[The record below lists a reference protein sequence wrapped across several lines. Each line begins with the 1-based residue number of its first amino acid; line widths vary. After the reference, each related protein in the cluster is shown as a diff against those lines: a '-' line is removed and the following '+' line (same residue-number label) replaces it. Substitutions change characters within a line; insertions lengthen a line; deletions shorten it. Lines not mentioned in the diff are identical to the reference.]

1 MGIGTRGLVSCPGG
15 SATWYSIENLT
26 QAVSGQKKIS
36 KRRMRFFLGV
46 TRAFGA
52 RDPVD
57 GDARGAESPPR
68 N

>member
-36 KRRMRFFLGV
+36 KNTYEIKNSPAAGLRPAAGRICQRVRLEVV
-46 TRAFGA
+46 T
-52 RDPVD
+52 
-57 GDARGAESPPR
+57 
-68 N
+68 